1 MLFTVGVE
9 TPKKETEAFGMVVPA
24 LFTESYSCFS
34 AADSIEDIVPM
45 VTDAIHSMLEVML
58 DDGFDISTIK
68 DKGFTHYK
76 TDPEFEFCDTWL
88 LVNVDITAYFGKRQR
103 INITLPQH
111 LLERIDQRVSTNPSY
126 KDRSHFLAVASQK
139 ELSSSF

>member
-24 LFTESYSCFS
+24 LFIKSYCCFS
-34 AADSIEDIVPM
+34 ATDSIKDIVPM

-68 DKGFTHYK
+68 DKSFTHYK

-88 LVNVDITAYFGKRQR
+88 LVDIDITAYFGKRQR

-111 LLERIDQRVSTNPSY
+111 LLDRIDQRVSTNPNY

-139 ELSSSF
+139 ELSSSV

>member
-9 TPKKETEAFGMVVPA
+9 TPKKDNEAFGMVVPA

-68 DKGFTHYK
+68 DKGLCTTKQIRNLSFAILG
-76 TDPEFEFCDTWL
+76 CWW
-88 LVNVDITAYFGKRQR
+88 
-103 INITLPQH
+103 TL
-111 LLERIDQRVSTNPSY
+111 I
-126 KDRSHFLAVASQK
+126 
-139 ELSSSF
+139 